1 MDTIAFILRQMLNFS
16 IPLLIVAI
24 GSMYSSRS
32 GVINIGLDGIM
43 IMGALTSFLFLR
55 FTEGTMSGQ
64 AQLFVAI
71 LISVITGI
79 LISLLHAFAAINFNA
94 DQIISG
100 QALNMLAPAFAVFV
114 ARIILG
120 DSIISFKNT
129 FIIQEVPLLSKIP
142 FIGDVLFTNAY
153 LTTFLGFLILIVA
166 RFVLYRTRFGL
177 RLRACGEYPQAPDSV
192 GINVRKMRY
201 IGVMISGALAG
212 LGGLVFVM
220 PNSTNFNGQ
229 VSGYGFLALAVM
241 IFGQWTPMKIFWASI
256 FFGSLK
262 TMSAIYS
269 GIPFFNTLGI
279 PGDYYKLMPYLITM
293 IVLALGPKGLAGPK
307 AEGKPFEKGMS

>member
-1 MDTIAFILRQMLNFS
+1 METLIFFLRQMLNFS

-32 GVINIGLDGIM
+32 GVTNIGLDGIM
-43 IMGALTSFLFLR
+43 IMGAFTSFMFIR
-55 FTEGTMSGQ
+55 FTEGAMPP
-64 AQLFVAI
+64 QLQIVIAI
-71 LISVITGI
+71 IISIATGLIF
-79 LISLLHAFAAINFNA
+79 SLLHAFASINLNA

-100 QALNMLAPAFAVFV
+100 QALNMFAPAFSVFV

-120 DSIISFKNT
+120 DSIISFRNF
-129 FIIQEVPLLSKIP
+129 FIIEEIPLLSKIP
-142 FIGDVLFTNAY
+142 FIGDILFRDAY
-153 LTTFLGFLILIVA
+153 LTTYLGFIVLIVA
-166 RFVLYRTRFGL
+166 NFVLYRTRFGL
-177 RLRACGEYPQAPDSV
+177 RLRACGEHPQAPDSV
-192 GINVRKMRY
+192 GINVRKFRY
-201 IGVMISGALAG
+201 IGVMISGALGG
-212 LGGLVFVM
+212 LGGLVFVL

-241 IFGQWTPMKIFWASI
+241 IFGQWTPMKIFLASM

-279 PGDYYKLMPYLITM
+279 PSEFYKLMPYLITM
-293 IVLALGPKGLAGPK
+293 IVLAFGPKGLTGPR
-307 AEGKPFEKGMS
+307 AEGKPFQKGMS

>member
-1 MDTIAFILRQMLNFS
+1 MDTLAFFLRQMLNFS

-43 IMGALTSFLFLR
+43 IMGALTSFFFIR
-55 FTEGTMSGQ
+55 FTEGSMSGQ
-64 AQLFVAI
+64 TQLLIAI
-71 LISVITGI
+71 LISIVTGI

-129 FIIQEVPLLSKIP
+129 FIINEVPLLSQIP
-142 FIGDVLFTNAY
+142 FIGDVLFKNAY
-153 LTTFLGFLILIVA
+153 LTTYLGFLILIA
-166 RFVLYRTRFGL
+166 ANFVLFRTRFGL

-192 GINVRKMRY
+192 GIDVRKMRY

-241 IFGQWTPMKIFWASI
+241 IFGQWNPMKILWASL

-293 IVLALGPKGLAGPK
+293 IVLAFGPKGLSGPK